1 MLATREREDA
11 VEHASQAG
19 VPEERRP
26 GLGRVALRTGILM
39 SLVLDV
45 PGVAGLLRRTTR
57 EPRVES
63 VTIDGVPATAFVPG
77 GVGPWPAWI
86 FVTGAHPERRR
97 EPIVERLAQ
106 ALARAGYIA
115 LVPDLPGLG
124 DGELSVRTLESA
136 NSVIDFMLARP
147 DVRHGRVALIGASAG
162 ASIALLAASRV
173 EIADRISVVAAVSP
187 WADLDKMLC
196 LATTGSYPNGD
207 GFEPYPVAA
216 LLRRVVARSL
226 VCTLATGSE
235 RDRLLTEVG
244 EITREDGDPIER
256 LAKVDLDSLEPEARA
271 VVTLLRN
278 SDCAEFSELRE
289 DLSESA
295 VGILSA
301 LSPIKS
307 AVTVRAP
314 VEIVV
319 PLSDP
324 YFPPSEAE
332 TLTAVLGDVR
342 LTVTSTLDHTR
353 PMLSR
358 ARPRPFG
365 RFAGFVLR
373 GLSAAG

>member
-1 MLATREREDA
+1 M
-11 VEHASQAG
+11 
-19 VPEERRP
+19 
-26 GLGRVALRTGILM
+26 GRVALRTGILM

-45 PGVAGLLRRTTR
+45 PGVASLLRKTTR

-63 VTIDGVPATAFVPG
+63 VTIDGVPATVFVPG
-77 GVGPWPAWI
+77 GTGPWPAWI

-124 DGELSVRTLESA
+124 EGELSVRTLESA

-147 DVRHGRVALIGASAG
+147 DVRDGRVALIGASAG

-226 VCTLATGSE
+226 ICTLAAGSE
-235 RDRLLTEVG
+235 RDRLLSRG
-244 EITREDGDPIER
+244 GRDH
-256 LAKVDLDSLEPEARA
+256 ARG
-271 VVTLLRN
+271 R
-278 SDCAEFSELRE
+278 R
-289 DLSESA
+289 
-295 VGILSA
+295 
-301 LSPIKS
+301 PH
-307 AVTVRAP
+307 RAP
-314 VEIVV
+314 RARR
-319 PLSDP
+319 S
-324 YFPPSEAE
+324 
-332 TLTAVLGDVR
+332 R
-342 LTVTSTLDHTR
+342 Q
-353 PMLSR
+353 SR
-358 ARPRPFG
+358 A
-365 RFAGFVLR
+365 
-373 GLSAAG
+373 

>member
-1 MLATREREDA
+1 M
-11 VEHASQAG
+11 
-19 VPEERRP
+19 
-26 GLGRVALRTGILM
+26 
-39 SLVLDV
+39 
-45 PGVAGLLRRTTR
+45 
-57 EPRVES
+57 
-63 VTIDGVPATAFVPG
+63 
-77 GVGPWPAWI
+77 
-86 FVTGAHPERRR
+86 TGAHPERRR

-106 ALARAGYIA
+106 ALARAGYIT

-124 DGELSVRTLESA
+124 EGELSVRTLESA

-235 RDRLLTEVG
+235 RDRLLSEVG

-256 LAKVDLDSLEPEARA
+256 LAHVDLDSLEPEARA

-278 SDCAEFSELRE
+278 SDCAGFR
-289 DLSESA
+289 
-295 VGILSA
+295 
-301 LSPIKS
+301 
-307 AVTVRAP
+307 RAAQR
-314 VEIVV
+314 
-319 PLSDP
+319 
-324 YFPPSEAE
+324 PSGE
-332 TLTAVLGDVR
+332 R
-342 LTVTSTLDHTR
+342 CWNSSQRCR
-353 PMLSR
+353 PSR
-358 ARPRPFG
+358 AQ
-365 RFAGFVLR
+365 
-373 GLSAAG
+373 